1 MTGKEKCRLLKD
13 IRKKTAEENGIPF
26 ETTECGFKGE
36 CKGTCPKC
44 EAELKYINEQLER
57 KRKFTKAAVAVAM
70 SASLIFAAGCT
81 PDEYIEGAPL
91 EYPPGTEAVPEYTLE
106 GDVPYLP
113 EDQCDPEEEPILL
126 EGDVVYVPEEE

>member
-57 KRKFTKAAVAVAM
+57 KRKIGKAAIAVAM

-81 PDEYIEGAPL
+81 PD
-91 EYPPGTEAVPEYTLE
+91 TEAFPEYTLE
-106 GDVPYLP
+106 GDVPYVP
-113 EDQCDPEEEPILL
+113 ENQCDPEEEPILL